1 MRIGNLR
8 IAEDAPPLVIAE
20 IGVNHDGSM
29 DQARALVDAA
39 CDAGADAVKVQWFE
53 AKSLLS
59 RAAILAKYQADAHES
74 DPLAMLRRLELS
86 AEELAAL
93 CDYIRARGALAIA
106 TVFSPGHVALAAA
119 CGWDAFKV
127 ASPDLV
133 NRALLD
139 ELSKTGRPL
148 LVSTGASE
156 AEEVRRTYEHVR
168 TVGVEATFLH
178 CVSAYPTA
186 MEQATLGAIRHVAA
200 LTGGASGYSDHTES
214 VETGALA
221 VACGARALEKHI
233 TLDRSLPGP
242 DHAASLEPRAF
253 AEYALRAREAF
264 EDGWAAPGGHPAIGN
279 SVKRVLE
286 IERDVRTVSRQSLV
300 AVRDIEA
307 GETIRRA
314 DLTTKRPGTG
324 ISAWR
329 IDEVVGAA
337 AAERIEADWPI
348 TEEQIRWREVASASR
363 Y

>member
-1 MRIGNLR
+1 
-8 IAEDAPPLVIAE
+8 
-20 IGVNHDGSM
+20 
-29 DQARALVDAA
+29 
-39 CDAGADAVKVQWFE
+39 
-53 AKSLLS
+53 
-59 RAAILAKYQADAHES
+59 
-74 DPLAMLRRLELS
+74 
-86 AEELAAL
+86 
-93 CDYIRARGALAIA
+93 
-106 TVFSPGHVALAAA
+106 
-119 CGWDAFKV
+119 
-127 ASPDLV
+127 
-133 NRALLD
+133 
-139 ELSKTGRPL
+139 
-148 LVSTGASE
+148 
-156 AEEVRRTYEHVR
+156 
-168 TVGVEATFLH
+168 
-178 CVSAYPTA
+178 
-186 MEQATLGAIRHVAA
+186 
-200 LTGGASGYSDHTES
+200 